1 MLTIQKILNTLKT
14 IALPGQDADIV
25 TLGHVRDV
33 QSDGETA
40 RFALVATAHSPAVE
54 KEARRKL
61 LALDGCR
68 RVEIQPLRPTAQRQS
83 ESPALDGLSR
93 VKHIIAVSSCKGGVG
108 KSTVAAHLARE
119 LGRRGFAT
127 GLADADIH
135 GPSLPALFQIARPEM
150 RPDARNRIQ
159 PVEKD
164 GIKLMSF
171 GFLLGDAPA
180 VMRGPIVTRYIQQ
193 LLLNTAW
200 GRLDYLL
207 IDMPPGTGD
216 VHLTITQSA
225 RLSGAVIVTTPHSLS
240 LIDVARG
247 ILMFEKVNVPILG
260 IIENMAYFTAPESG
274 TRHYIFGR
282 STAGD
287 LAERFGVAIL
297 AEIPVLPEF
306 GQADGAAPES
316 PEIKNAADRIVA
328 AVTAR
333 ATEREL
339 PAVSFDETDIRLDWP
354 RGEGWTVNNRR
365 LRLNSQDA
373 LSVDE
378 MTGQG
383 LLRESDIRADI
394 MPVSV
399 TPLGNYAL
407 NVAWNDGHSA
417 GIYTYRLIESLAR
430 KTRANG

>member
-1 MLTIQKILNTLKT
+1 MPTIQKILNTLKT
-14 IALPGQDADIV
+14 IPLPGQDADIV
-25 TLGHVRDV
+25 TLGQVRDV
-33 QSDGETA
+33 QADGQTVS
-40 RFALVATAHSPAVE
+40 FALVATAHSPAVE
-54 KEARRKL
+54 EEARRKL
-61 LALDGCR
+61 LALDGCC
-68 RVEIQPLRPTAQRQS
+68 RVEIRGIQPEARRPGKGAV
-83 ESPALDGLSR
+83 LDGLSG

-135 GPSLPALFQIARPEM
+135 GPSLPALFQIGRPEL
-150 RPDARNRIQ
+150 RPDERNRIP
-159 PVEKD
+159 PVEKH

-274 TRHYIFGR
+274 TRHYIFGH

-287 LAERFGVAIL
+287 LAARFGVDIL
-297 AEIPVLPEF
+297 AEIPVSPEF
-306 GQADGAAPES
+306 GQIGSTAPVN
-316 PEIKNAADRIVA
+316 PGIKDAADKIVE
-328 AVTAR
+328 AVTAQ
-333 ATEREL
+333 ERRQEP
-339 PAVSFDETDIRLDWP
+339 PAASFDETDIRLDWP
-354 RGEGWTVNNRR
+354 GGESWTVNNRR

-378 MTGQG
+378 MTGQR
-383 LLRESDIRADI
+383 LLRERDIRADI

-407 NVAWNDGHSA
+407 NVAWNDGHNA

-430 KTRANG
+430 KTRAGR